1 MKPNTISKYFVGLAI
16 FFGTLALSIPAE
28 AVCRPTGR
36 RIGGVMELRCTGG
49 GSCCRPTGRFKKV
62 GGKRYRIM
70 NCSRC
75 RR

>member
-1 MKPNTISKYFVGLAI
+1 MKSNIVRKYLVGLAI
-16 FFGTLALSIPAE
+16 VSSTIAIAIPAE

-36 RIGGVMELRCTGG
+36 RIRGVIELRCTGG
-49 GSCCRPTGRFKKV
+49 SSCCRPTNRFKRV

-70 NCSRC
+70 DCSRC